1 MPLIDR
7 AYNVERAGAD
17 LYVEQTGPE
26 DAPVIYY
33 LHGGPGYSS
42 HSFRDLLG
50 DDLEQYRMVYPDQRG
65 GGRSWAAEPFGLD
78 ELADD
83 VRAVIT
89 ALELPPV
96 TLLAHGFGALT
107 AVTAA
112 VQHPGLIRGVVFTNP
127 WFSMP
132 LLARTLQRTSA
143 QLDGHPE
150 DAAPADGSDGLT
162 PEELIDQA
170 FSWTP
175 ANRIFE
181 HLEFPRPSSRL
192 RLEHSD
198 SEAMLGPADS
208 EDFTDPWR
216 ASVLPLLGSMTQGAV
231 VLAGQHD
238 GTSVPAQVE
247 AGLQELPGALFSL
260 IEGGHYP
267 WLDDPDMF
275 LDLLQQALQ
284 HLTGQGG
291 SPAGA

>member
-7 AYNVERAGAD
+7 AYNVERDGAE
-17 LYVEQTGPE
+17 LYVEQAGPE

-42 HSFRDLLG
+42 HSFRDLVG
-50 DDLEQYRMVYPDQRG
+50 DDLEQYRMVYADQRG
-65 GGRSWAAEPFGLD
+65 GGRSWAAQPFGLT

-83 VRAVIT
+83 VRAVSN

-107 AVTAA
+107 AVETAA
-112 VQHPGLIRGVVFTNP
+112 RHPELVRNLVFVNP

-132 LLARTLQRTSA
+132 LLARTLQRASA
-143 QLDGHPE
+143 RLAGHPE
-150 DAAPADGSDGLT
+150 EAAPSDPEDGLT
-162 PEELIDQA
+162 PAELIDQA

-181 HLEFPRPSSRL
+181 YLEFPRPSSRL

-198 SEAMLGPADS
+198 SEALLGPADS
-208 EDFTDPWR
+208 EEFTAAWQAD
-216 ASVLPLLGSMTQGAV
+216 VLPLLGTVTQPIV
-231 VLAGQHD
+231 ILAGKED
-238 GTSVPAQVE
+238 GTSMPDQVE
-247 AGLQELPGALFSL
+247 AGLLELPGALFSL
-260 IEGGHYP
+260 INGGHYP

-284 HLTGQGG
+284 LPSGQ
-291 SPAGA
+291 AG